1 MTRLSIVLLAAV
13 IFSALYLVQ
22 VQYQSRRLVTQLER
36 AEAQGRLLDIDHA
49 RLQVERRAQ
58 ARALRVAQLAQ
69 DKLSMRP
76 ISPAIT
82 EYVTVPTAAKAQ
94 ESAR

>member
-13 IFSALYLVQ
+13 VFSALYLVQ

-36 AEAQGRLLDIDHA
+36 AEAQGRLLEIDRA

-82 EYVTVPTAAKAQ
+82 EYVTVPANAKVQ
-94 ESAR
+94 EPAR

>member
-1 MTRLSIVLLAAV
+1 MTRLSIVLLAV
-13 IFSALYLVQ
+13 VVFSALYLVQ
-22 VQYQSRRLVTQLER
+22 VQYQARRLFTQVEH
-36 AEAQGRLLDIDHA
+36 AEAQGRSLEIDQA

-76 ISPAIT
+76 ITPAIT
-82 EYVTVPTAAKAQ
+82 EYVAAPEGTKAQ
-94 ESAR
+94 GAGR